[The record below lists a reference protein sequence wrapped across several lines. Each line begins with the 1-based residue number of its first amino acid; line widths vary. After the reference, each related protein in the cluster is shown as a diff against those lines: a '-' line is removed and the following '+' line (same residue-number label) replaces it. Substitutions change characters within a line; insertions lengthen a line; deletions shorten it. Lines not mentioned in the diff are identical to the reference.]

1 MDKPMEYIFVYDFLS
16 ICGFINIVNKN
27 YFFEFNN
34 LIENAANKVLEF
46 GFTLEDFTNFNY
58 SNLLDI
64 EHLLEKSIEND
75 KGFKLPSVSTLIN
88 RGPSEELF
96 NNQSTSTS
104 FSGSSNIIQPSTN
117 LTTNELRKLYSKCC
131 LIGGDFEKYKDETS
145 LTKFVEI
152 ICGID
157 YKQLKFKMEEYNK
170 ILENKIILYKTL
182 MEKIE
187 SNYLYENLITSF
199 MPCNASI
206 AGLLAKLILYQYNKF
221 VSTENVFCLK
231 SENRISDILLILK
244 NKFSD
249 KKMILISE
257 DIKIINLAQ
266 QLEINCNL
274 INTNDDYIRIN

>member
-1 MDKPMEYIFVYDFLS
+1 LILNIKQTNFYFIFLEQKKIQTNYFCLKQTKTQNKTFKTKKELKKYWYIYAKHLLTSSCIVYNLIGKNFKEKDKPMEYIFVYDFLS
-16 ICGFINIVNKN
+16 ICGFINIVKN

-96 NNQSTSTS
+96 NDQSTSTS

-117 LTTNELRKLYSKCC
+117 LTTNELRKLHSKCR

-187 SNYLYENLITSF
+187 SNYLYQNLIT
-199 MPCNASI
+199 
-206 AGLLAKLILYQYNKF
+206 
-221 VSTENVFCLK
+221 
-231 SENRISDILLILK
+231 
-244 NKFSD
+244 
-249 KKMILISE
+249 
-257 DIKIINLAQ
+257 
-266 QLEINCNL
+266 
-274 INTNDDYIRIN
+274 